1 MSWRKILRVIPLRR
15 FREPPPRVA
24 VLRLAGVIG
33 SLGPLRQGLT
43 GHGLERSIARA
54 FELPDLAAVAL
65 SVNSPGGS
73 PAQAALIGKR
83 IRDLAAE
90 KDVKLLAFCEDVAAS
105 GGYWLAAAADE
116 IFVQESSIVGSIGV
130 ISSGF
135 GFGGLID
142 RFGIERRVHTAGEK
156 KSMLDPFKPENP
168 DDIARL
174 KAIQEEIHGHFKD
187 WVTERRGPKLTADSQ
202 TLFSGEFWTG
212 GKAIE
217 LGLAD
222 ARGELH
228 SVLRERY
235 GDKVRIVPIRP
246 RRSWLMERF
255 GSESETSHGLGAR
268 SLLPSTWAGDLL
280 AALEERGLW
289 SRFGL

>member
-222 ARGELH
+222 ARGEL
-228 SVLRERY
+228 LADGAFRLGER
-235 GDKVRIVPIRP
+235 DKPQP
-246 RRSWLMERF
+246 RRSLF
-255 GSESETSHGLGAR
+255 VALDLGRR
-268 SLLPSTWAGDLL
+268 SLGRPGRARPLEPLR
-280 AALEERGLW
+280 ALMW
-289 SRFGL
+289 YPA

>member
-1 MSWRKILRVIPLRR
+1 MSWRKILRLIPLRR
-15 FREPPPRVA
+15 FREPAPRVA

-43 GHGLERSIARA
+43 VSGLERTIARA
-54 FELPDLAAVAL
+54 FEIPDLAAVAL
-65 SVNSPGGS
+65 AVNSPGGS
-73 PAQAALIGKR
+73 PVQAALIGKR
-83 IRDLAAE
+83 VRDLAAE
-90 KDVKLLAFCEDVAAS
+90 KDVKLIAFCEDVAAS

-116 IFVQESSIVGSIGV
+116 IFVQDSSIVGSIGV

-135 GFGGLID
+135 GFGGLIE

-156 KSMLDPFKPENP
+156 KSMLDPFKPEDP
-168 DDIARL
+168 TDVARL

-187 WVTERRGPKLTADSQ
+187 WVTERRGPKLTADAE

-212 GKAIE
+212 DKAVE
-217 LGLAD
+217 MGLAD
-222 ARGELH
+222 AKGELRA
-228 SVLRERY
+228 VLRERY

-255 GSESETSHGLGAR
+255 GSESEAASGLGAR
-268 SLLPSTWAGDLL
+268 SFLPSTWAGDLL
-280 AALEERGLW
+280 AAIEERSLW
-289 SRFGL
+289 GRFGL